1 MREWQACKV
10 LLDNSGLGRWY
21 ASVILYYICGD
32 FVKAVHNGKQTDRN
46 DVLRLY
52 SCTRNRPRSVL

>member
-21 ASVILYYICGD
+21 DSVILYYICGD
-32 FVKAVHNGKQTDRN
+32 FVKAVHNGRCPAPIQLQAESSTISP
-46 DVLRLY
+46 LI
-52 SCTRNRPRSVL
+52 SMC